1 MRYSIMIPFAAL
13 ALTACGASADDG
25 KTGTDISID
34 ATTDEGEVV
43 KASSDGKTGEVE
55 INAPGF
61 KASIA
66 MPKVNLDSE
75 NFDMDG
81 AKLYPGSKILSMK
94 VDNVMRAAGT
104 KGDGGGT
111 VRIRF
116 DSPAAPDVP
125 TMAEAGYPGVVLT
138 LWNGMLAPAGTPAE
152 IIARLNAEI
161 IKVAQM
167 PEVRDRLAAE
177 GTEAFTTTPPQMTDM
192 MRNETAKWAKVI
204 KTANIA
210 LE

>member
-116 DSPAAPDVP
+116 DSPAAPDVVKAWFLNELVNTAKYSLTATP
-125 TMAEAGYPGVVLT
+125 EGLAGKNKDGDPFTLNLRAGEAGHSI
-138 LWNGMLAPAGTPAE
+138 GTM
-152 IIARLNAEI
+152 I
-161 IKVAQM
+161 VS
-167 PEVRDRLAAE
+167 
-177 GTEAFTTTPPQMTDM
+177 G
-192 MRNETAKWAKVI
+192 
-204 KTANIA
+204 
-210 LE
+210 